1 MYLKGSNLRVWNLR
15 SFDPSDAD
23 KSSRPPYE
31 DIANTQD
38 TKNIVPSYAFGGTY
52 EFAIVRIDAPK
63 EANRDAFY
71 MPEKVCE
78 EDNGLRRRRFIL
90 IYSNLVGRYLNIIF
104 NFQDDARSR
113 EHTKYTRRKSYSYS
127 LHGESHLN

>member
-1 MYLKGSNLRVWNLR
+1 MKFLQQHNFSSGSNLRVWNLR
-15 SFDPSDAD
+15 SFDPSDAER
-23 KSSRPPYE
+23 SPRPAYE

-38 TKNIVPSYAFGGTY
+38 TKNIVPGYAFGGTY

-78 EDNGLRRRRFIL
+78 EDNGLRRRRL
-90 IYSNLVGRYLNIIF
+90 IKINLVIRLF
-104 NFQDDARSR
+104 
-113 EHTKYTRRKSYSYS
+113 KYT
-127 LHGESHLN
+127 

>member
-1 MYLKGSNLRVWNLR
+1 MLRFQLVYNHCVSSLGSNVRVWNL
-15 SFDPSDAD
+15 SNFDSPDTD
-23 KSSRPPYE
+23 KSSRPAYE

-38 TKNIVPSYAFGGTY
+38 TKNIVPGYAFGGTY

-78 EDNGLRRRRFIL
+78 EDNGLRRRRYPFSMQFSQRRCE
-90 IYSNLVGRYLNIIF
+90 YS
-104 NFQDDARSR
+104 
-113 EHTKYTRRKSYSYS
+113 
-127 LHGESHLN
+127 